1 MLAIM
6 PVPSPWQPTRCGPRP
21 IVFYSD
27 IQHVVDFTTVA
38 SPPPPDPFST
48 QSRRKLQGDGIVSAP
63 PPPPSPPPTPP
74 PPPLPPNFYTTCTCS
89 CFVADSDDNSH
100 SWSDIEARSRATYV
114 EESAV
119 FYKAL
124 TVLSRGASHDSFSSF
139 WVEGGAYSASA
150 TPAAHVRRYVESE
163 AVAAD
168 ISHLVFGVRS
178 SRPVLGPEIH
188 LRAYMGFRP
197 SWWTASDST
206 DAFLRLPDSRTDS
219 NHWSGVC
226 TSECMRVYGEEVE
239 IVQVDLSPPYLAG
252 IANGVV
258 DAGATPATC
267 KCFAFTDTTEGSADT
282 TTPSLSAPSDASVL
296 QWLSTGT
303 MEADSAL
310 RPLVGI
316 YAVHRRLWKWK
327 WIESLQSSLFY
338 ARSLEHNHYLEYTLP
353 PASDHKLSDHNVQT
367 AEECFVECAKAHG
380 GSVRGVALDD
390 EKPGQECNCFDVPLT
405 DPSLDALWRL
415 RRDGE
420 TGSNFHPFDVRFC
433 AQVRGGNERSVVYR
447 KSSGEVCRGDP
458 ISGMTLE
465 VASLLSA
472 QDVGASTVPFDLRCK
487 ALCDA
492 EPLCEVAHSTVSTFE
507 DQSLATKRPPP
518 PSPPGSPP
526 PPGVPPLPPFLP
538 PLPRSR

>member
-48 QSRRKLQGDGIVSAP
+48 QSRRKLQGDGIVSDP
-63 PPPPSPPPTPP
+63 PPPPSSASAPGCSDHPAARPLLSPPRPPPFPRVP
-74 PPPLPPNFYTTCTCS
+74 PPPLRPLLRRRPCRPIFIRRAPVLA
-89 CFVADSDDNSH
+89 FVADSDDNSPP
-100 SWSDIEARSRATYV
+100 WSDIEARSAPPTWRSRQCSTRR
-114 EESAV
+114 SP
-119 FYKAL
+119 
-124 TVLSRGASHDSFSSF
+124 SSPRGASHDSFSSF
-139 WVEGGAYSASA
+139 GGGRGAYSASA

-178 SRPVLGPEIH
+178 SRPVLGPGDPPAGVH
-188 LRAYMGFRP
+188 GFRP

-206 DAFLRLPDSRTDS
+206 DAFLRLPDSEDGL

-239 IVQVDLSPPYLAG
+239 IVRVDLSSLPRRHRERSR
-252 IANGVV
+252 
-258 DAGATPATC
+258 DAGRTPATC

-282 TTPSLSAPSDASVL
+282 TTPSLSAPPTRACSGSRRGRWKPTPPSAR
-296 QWLSTGT
+296 WWGSTPSTAG
-303 MEADSAL
+303 SGSGSGS
-310 RPLVGI
+310 RG
-316 YAVHRRLWKWK
+316 
-327 WIESLQSSLFY
+327 LQSSLFY

-458 ISGMTLE
+458 ISRG
-465 VASLLSA
+465 
-472 QDVGASTVPFDLRCK
+472 
-487 ALCDA
+487 
-492 EPLCEVAHSTVSTFE
+492 
-507 DQSLATKRPPP
+507 
-518 PSPPGSPP
+518 
-526 PPGVPPLPPFLP
+526 
-538 PLPRSR
+538 